1 MWTEIS
7 SSQPQWWPTCSEEMC
22 KQQHLYLKVSYVQC
36 WCFQCIFC
44 KTIQEGKLYL
54 TSISDISL
62 HQMAAQG
69 ELTHL
74 QQEINE
80 GLSEN
85 YNATLKN
92 IYKRYESQMIKSV
105 IFTVK
110 LLCNFFRLFNLLHVL
125 SFSLC
130 NSFEYQ

>member
-1 MWTEIS
+1 
-7 SSQPQWWPTCSEEMC
+7 
-22 KQQHLYLKVSYVQC
+22 
-36 WCFQCIFC
+36 
-44 KTIQEGKLYL
+44 
-54 TSISDISL
+54 
-62 HQMAAQG
+62 MAAQG

-85 YNATLKN
+85 YTAILERN
-92 IYKRYESQMIKSV
+92 ESQMIKSV

-110 LLCNFFRLFNLLHVL
+110 LLCNVFRLFNSLHVL

>member
-1 MWTEIS
+1 
-7 SSQPQWWPTCSEEMC
+7 
-22 KQQHLYLKVSYVQC
+22 
-36 WCFQCIFC
+36 
-44 KTIQEGKLYL
+44 
-54 TSISDISL
+54 
-62 HQMAAQG
+62 MAAQG

-85 YNATLKN
+85 YTATLKRN
-92 IYKRYESQMIKSV
+92 ESQMIKSV

-110 LLCNFFRLFNLLHVL
+110 LLCNVFNSLHVL

>member
-1 MWTEIS
+1 
-7 SSQPQWWPTCSEEMC
+7 
-22 KQQHLYLKVSYVQC
+22 
-36 WCFQCIFC
+36 
-44 KTIQEGKLYL
+44 
-54 TSISDISL
+54 
-62 HQMAAQG
+62 MAAQG

-85 YNATLKN
+85 YTATLKN
-92 IYKRYESQMIKSV
+92 MFKRNESQMIKSV

-110 LLCNFFRLFNLLHVL
+110 LLCNVFNSLHVL

>member
-1 MWTEIS
+1 
-7 SSQPQWWPTCSEEMC
+7 
-22 KQQHLYLKVSYVQC
+22 
-36 WCFQCIFC
+36 
-44 KTIQEGKLYL
+44 
-54 TSISDISL
+54 
-62 HQMAAQG
+62 MAAQG

-85 YNATLKN
+85 YTATLKRN
-92 IYKRYESQMIKSV
+92 ESQMIKSV

-110 LLCNFFRLFNLLHVL
+110 LLCNVFRLFNSLHVL

>member
-7 SSQPQWWPTCSEEMC
+7 SSQPQWWPTCREEMC
-22 KQQHLYLKVSYVQC
+22 KQQLLYLKVSYVQC
-36 WCFQCIFC
+36 WCFQYIFC
-44 KTIQEGKLYL
+44 KTIPEGRLHL

-85 YNATLKN
+85 YTATLKRN
-92 IYKRYESQMIKSV
+92 ESQMIKSV

-110 LLCNFFRLFNLLHVL
+110 LLCNVFRLFNSLHVL

>member
-1 MWTEIS
+1 
-7 SSQPQWWPTCSEEMC
+7 
-22 KQQHLYLKVSYVQC
+22 
-36 WCFQCIFC
+36 
-44 KTIQEGKLYL
+44 
-54 TSISDISL
+54 
-62 HQMAAQG
+62 MAAQG

-85 YNATLKN
+85 YIATLKN